1 MGDRPVSA
9 RLRPDPL
16 PVFGDAALGR
26 AGRAR
31 RGPPR
36 ADGRAGDRTGGRRR
50 LRLGRSGRLRRRGAL
65 AGPRLGAR
73 LRQCV
78 QHPEHRPGDGAG
90 AAGRGSGALVP
101 VLFSQRARSHRPDQ
115 GQEGE
120 SRVSCGGRG
129 RRPGRSTT
137 RPSTAQPKPST
148 VPTSSTSSFT
158 PTAIA
163 SVWSQATRPTPTS
176 NGASRRSR
184 RSAFRPSPSTG
195 NGTA

>member
-115 GQEGE
+115 GQEGNRASPVADVVADLGVRRRDLRQLGRSLLL
-120 SRVSCGGRG
+120 SRLRRRRHSLLPPSLRSGR
-129 RRPGRSTT
+129 RRPGLR
-137 RPSTAQPKPST
+137 RH
-148 VPTSSTSSFT
+148 
-158 PTAIA
+158 
-163 SVWSQATRPTPTS
+163 RD
-176 NGASRRSR
+176 GASRRSR